1 MVQAEHAG
9 GLLTINL
16 DAVAANWRLLR
27 DRVAGACA
35 AVCKAD
41 AYGLGVGPVV
51 TRLAREGCRHFFVAQ
66 LDEAAALR
74 PILDAVGSDAA
85 IYVLNG
91 LAPGAIADYL
101 DRRLVPV
108 LNSLGE
114 VEAWSKAARTRG
126 RRLEAVLNIDTGMA
140 RLGLPR
146 DEAETLAADPGRLDG
161 IAITY
166 VMSHLAC
173 GSDRANPLNA
183 EQLAA
188 FRRWRARLPAAPAT
202 FANSAGIFLGADYH
216 FDLARPGASIY
227 GLAPLDGE
235 SNPMA
240 QVILLQGR
248 ILQIRFVDRGMT
260 VGYGATHR
268 FTRPSRLATVAVGYG
283 DGYLRSLGNAG
294 SGYVGD
300 VRVPVVGRVSMDLVT
315 FDVTDAPQAATR
327 PGATIDL
334 LCERHGADALAAEA
348 GTIGYEILTA
358 LGRRYHRRYIGAGIS
373 AEEAEPRR

>member
-1 MVQAEHAG
+1 MVKAEHAG
-9 GLLTINL
+9 GLLTIDL

-27 DRVAGACA
+27 DRVTGGDCA

-41 AYGLGVGPVV
+41 AYGLGAGPVA
-51 TRLAREGCRHFFVAQ
+51 TRLAREGCRHFFVAH
-66 LDEAAALR
+66 LDEAIALR
-74 PILDAVGSDAA
+74 PILAAAGSDAP

-91 LAPGAIADYL
+91 LIPNAVADYL
-101 DRRLVPV
+101 ADRLVPV

-114 VEAWSKAARTRG
+114 VEAWSAAAKARG
-126 RRLEAVLNIDTGMA
+126 RRLAAVLNIDTGMA
-140 RLGLPR
+140 RLGLPP
-146 DEAETLAADPGRLDG
+146 DEAETLAAAPERLDG
-161 IAITY
+161 IALAC

-173 GSDRANPLNA
+173 AYDRTNPLNA
-183 EQLAA
+183 QQLAA
-188 FRRWRARLPAAPAT
+188 FRGWRARLPAVPAS
-202 FANSAGIFLGADYH
+202 FANSSGIFLGPDYH

-227 GLAPLDGE
+227 GLAPLGDE

-240 QVILLQGR
+240 QVVRLQGR

-294 SGYVGD
+294 SGFVGD
-300 VRVPVVGRVSMDLVT
+300 IRVPVVGRVSMDLVT
-315 FDVTDAPQAATR
+315 FDVTDAPEAATR
-327 PGATIDL
+327 PGAMIDL
-334 LCERHGADALAAEA
+334 LCDRHPADALASQA

-358 LGRRYHRRYIGAGIS
+358 LGRRYHRRYVGTGA
-373 AEEAEPRR
+373 